1 MPGEFEQIVLMAVM
15 RVGEDAYG
23 IPIHTEIRKRTG
35 RDPAVA
41 SVYKTLER
49 LERKGFLAS
58 RIGEPTPERGGRR
71 KQFYTITSAG
81 KKELR
86 SAMSAI
92 RRMASGLDVGL
103 EPS

>member
-15 RVGEDAYG
+15 RVGNDAYG
-23 IPIHTEIRKRTG
+23 IPVHAEIRKRTG
-35 RDPAVA
+35 RDPSLA

-49 LERKGFLAS
+49 LERKGFLGT
-58 RIGEPTPERGGRR
+58 RTGEPTPERGGRR
-71 KQFYTITSAG
+71 KQYYAITSAG
-81 KKELR
+81 RKELK